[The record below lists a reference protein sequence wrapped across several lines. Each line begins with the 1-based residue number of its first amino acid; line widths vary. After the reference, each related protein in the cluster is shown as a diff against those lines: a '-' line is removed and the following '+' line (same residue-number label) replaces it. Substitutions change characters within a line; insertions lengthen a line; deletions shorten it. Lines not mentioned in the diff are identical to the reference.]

1 MYIENGVAEETSFLK
16 IEEKLIRYIRNSNV
30 ISACL
35 ALSREIKGDQSNE
48 GKVIANDYKKSK
60 IPEYKEINVL
70 IGPIPHPSL
79 RNDVLFVLAW
89 VACLRG

>member
-48 GKVIANDYKKSK
+48 GKVIANDHKKSK
-60 IPEYKEINVL
+60 IPECKEINVL

-89 VACLRG
+89 VTC